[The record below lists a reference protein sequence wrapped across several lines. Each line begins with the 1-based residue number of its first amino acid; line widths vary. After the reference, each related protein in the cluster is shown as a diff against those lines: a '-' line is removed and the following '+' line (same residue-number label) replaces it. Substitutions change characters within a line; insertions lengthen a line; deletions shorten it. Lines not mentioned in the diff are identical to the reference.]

1 MKTLKINV
9 LSKGLLL
16 GCKGDQVRVLE
27 KCGELLVIQGLK
39 TGRKGIVQASSLQ

>member
-16 GCKGDQVRVLE
+16 GCKGDHVKILE
-27 KCGELLVIQGLK
+27 KCGELFVIEGLK
-39 TGRKGIVQASSLQ
+39 TGRKGIVRASSLQ